1 MADPGGLEL
10 FFMKATAGAVGAA
23 VSLKFIVGSVPARI
37 LMFLGGSAT
46 SYYGGEWFAGRVGM
60 SGSVGFA
67 CFLLGLFGMPLVSR
81 VYEAISLIDV
91 SGLMV
96 RVNDLLK
103 KREGG
108 Q

>member
-1 MADPGGLEL
+1 MADPSTVEL
-10 FFMKATAGAVGAA
+10 FFMKAAAGAVGAA
-23 VSLKFIVGSVPARI
+23 VSLKFIVGSVPARV
-37 LMFLGGSAT
+37 LMFLGGSAA

-67 CFLLGLFGMPLVSR
+67 CFLLGLFSMPLASR

-91 SGLMV
+91 PSLMS
-96 RVNDLLK
+96 RVNKSLK